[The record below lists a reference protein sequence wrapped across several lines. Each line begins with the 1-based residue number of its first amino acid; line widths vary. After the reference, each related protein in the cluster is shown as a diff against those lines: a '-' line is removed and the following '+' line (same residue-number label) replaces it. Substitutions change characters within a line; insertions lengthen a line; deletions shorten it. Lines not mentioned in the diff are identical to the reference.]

1 MLRAA
6 TATVRARPWRAVAHY
21 STRALRVY
29 ASANDVPLVRTDFH
43 AETRV
48 WTLQFLGQET
58 KDHRL
63 THSMIQQ
70 GLLPALRDVRQQWE
84 KWVEAR
90 ETEGGAAL
98 VTTAPLDSKIFSNGL
113 DLQNAIR
120 DPHFFNDCLNVLTR
134 ELLTFPIPT
143 VAAVTGHAFAAGCT
157 LALAHDYRVMNAQRG
172 YLCMNEIEFGAPIP
186 RGMLGAIQSVAT
198 KAAQRKLLLEAHRFT
213 ATDAQAY
220 GLVHATADGTEATL
234 QKALELAAHIRSRA
248 AKGAWQSIKEAL
260 NADAV
265 AMQYEPPRA
274 KPLLV

>member
-1 MLRAA
+1 MLRVAA
-6 TATVRARPWRAVAHY
+6 VRARPLRAVASY
-21 STRALRVY
+21 STRASQVY
-29 ASANDVPLVRTDFH
+29 VNASEVPLVRTDFH
-43 AETRV
+43 AETRI

-70 GLLPALRDVRQQWE
+70 GLLPALRDVRRQWE
-84 KWVEAR
+84 QWVEAR
-90 ETEGGAAL
+90 EMEPGAAL
-98 VTTAPLDSKIFSNGL
+98 VTTAPVDSKFFSNGL
-113 DLQNAIR
+113 DLQNALR
-120 DPHFFNDCLNVLTR
+120 DRHFFNDCLNALTR

-143 VAAVTGHAFAAGCT
+143 VAAIGGHAFAAGCS

-213 ATDAQAY
+213 AADAEAY
-220 GLVHATADGTEATL
+220 GLVHTTAQGTEATL
-234 QKALELAAHIRSRA
+234 HKALALAEQVRSRA

-260 NADAV
+260 NADAL

-274 KPLLV
+274 RPPLAL